1 MHAHTLFV
9 DAMLTRMS
17 TRGTWTRTTAV
28 AIASGW
34 MGGFVRDTFDS
45 LVAPFDLAVRV
56 SPRLLFPLPL

>member
-1 MHAHTLFV
+1 
-9 DAMLTRMS
+9 
-17 TRGTWTRTTAV
+17 
-28 AIASGW
+28 